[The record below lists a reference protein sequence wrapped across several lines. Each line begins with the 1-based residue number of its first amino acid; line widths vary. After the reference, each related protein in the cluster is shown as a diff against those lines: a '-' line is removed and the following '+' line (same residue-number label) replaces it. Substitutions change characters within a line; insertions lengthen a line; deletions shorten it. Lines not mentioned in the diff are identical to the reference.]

1 AKLCINKPN
10 QPNIMI
16 GGKQPESVP
25 QGKMNGCKNNLKGRR
40 EESHSKLLAARH
52 FGKEIRL
59 AVKAVP
65 NGLFADRRSDYSLNR
80 PRKGLLS
87 RGFQICKGALS
98 GVATT
103 VSEPDIGGA
112 TTNLADKKHWF
123 IGHLG
128 GAADP
133 FVFHSGSKQHAV
145 ALKHKAICE
154 KYPSG
159 KWQSG

>member
-1 AKLCINKPN
+1 
-10 QPNIMI
+10 MI
-16 GGKQPESVP
+16 GGNQPESVP

-65 NGLFADRRSDYSLNR
+65 NGLFADRRRDYSLDR

-103 VSEPDIGGA
+103 VSEPDIGGL
-112 TTNLADKKHWF
+112 TTNLTDKQHSF
-123 IGHLG
+123 IGTRG
-128 GAADP
+128 DA
-133 FVFHSGSKQHAV
+133 
-145 ALKHKAICE
+145 E
-154 KYPSG
+154 YPL
-159 KWQSG
+159 